1 MDSGACKN
9 LCGEAKESCLRSSQK
24 QNEDII
30 IIGANKDVSELPDA
44 AESNGSLVP
53 ITPEVDRENGDIRID
68 LQSPL
73 TVMKKPFK
81 LPDIDSK
88 SKENGFK
95 AVGLVDN
102 GSPKTPQDGVF
113 DPFAP
118 GPEIMARA
126 PLCKKYAN
134 DLRGCAARRL
144 DFNPSSDAV
153 QPKSSGYDEESLSDQ
168 EMFESVYENLLEF
181 ILSTQAEAMLAEISS
196 SVVYDP
202 ADCKTPPSAI
212 LLNGIV
218 DTCPG
223 APVKPVNKQRIIP
236 VGLRRKLE
244 F

>member
-9 LCGEAKESCLRSSQK
+9 LGVKGKDSCLRSSQK
-24 QNEDII
+24 LDEDIVVL
-30 IIGANKDVSELPDA
+30 GANKDVSELPDA
-44 AESNGSLVP
+44 AECNGSLVP
-53 ITPEVDRENGDIRID
+53 ITPNADRENGDFRID

-81 LPDIDSK
+81 LSDIDSNC
-88 SKENGFK
+88 KENGRK
-95 AVGLVDN
+95 VAALVDN
-102 GSPKTPQDGVF
+102 SSPKTPEDGVF

-134 DLRGCAARRL
+134 DLRSCVARRL
-144 DFNPSSDAV
+144 NFNPSSDAV
-153 QPKSSGYDEESLSDQ
+153 QPKSSCFDGESPSDQ
-168 EMFESVYENLLEF
+168 EMFESVYENLLEV
-181 ILSTQAEAMLAEISS
+181 ILSTQAEAMLAEISD
-196 SVVYDP
+196 VVYDSEY
-202 ADCKTPPSAI
+202 CKTPPSAI
-212 LLNGIV
+212 QLSGIA

-223 APVKPVNKQRIIP
+223 APVKPGNKPRIIP